1 MHNLKKVVGFG
12 YINFFMN
19 DDLRDNAD
27 VFLQNNYNKRVFEFK
42 GNFFDLQSL
51 NRLVNLD
58 CLNCHLA
65 HTKLCCDGS
74 PYPPLEE
81 DVKRIVDRT
90 HEILKSELSNSK
102 YQEVSEHIENSGGIL
117 NNVRSFITY
126 CNKCMFSIQ
135 LNDSGTYGCAIH
147 SYALKNKLNYTSL
160 KPTGC
165 SMYPLDVLKLSDGN
179 DFVFGID
186 TDTVTEIKYIEG
198 SDLIEIEN
206 ENLGFSRW
214 SQFDLDYIC
223 VNIAHRKNLIK
234 HGVTDSAVSKGS
246 ISEDIFIMHEYKP
259 IYQQEKSLIIKLYG
273 EETYDFLHSKSQELY
288 MIS

>member
-1 MHNLKKVVGFG
+1 
-12 YINFFMN
+12 
-19 DDLRDNAD
+19 
-27 VFLQNNYNKRVFEFK
+27 
-42 GNFFDLQSL
+42 
-51 NRLVNLD
+51 
-58 CLNCHLA
+58 
-65 HTKLCCDGS
+65 
-74 PYPPLEE
+74 
-81 DVKRIVDRT
+81 
-90 HEILKSELSNSK
+90 
-102 YQEVSEHIENSGGIL
+102 
-117 NNVRSFITY
+117 
-126 CNKCMFSIQ
+126 
-135 LNDSGTYGCAIH
+135 
-147 SYALKNKLNYTSL
+147 
-160 KPTGC
+160 
-165 SMYPLDVLKLSDGN
+165 MYPLDVLKLSDGN